1 MTKSTTANLRATKA
15 RRKNENGNNIGIWIV
30 GVSAAIVLV
39 VVIAVALGNRPAA
52 VSVEAPDLPAEWL
65 AGTTMGDPNAPVT
78 IQAWEDFMCPA
89 CRQWTTTVEP
99 QLIEEYIKT
108 GQVRLEFHQF
118 PLSIHAPGAEMG
130 AQASLCANDQG
141 AFWPYHNRLFPAQD
155 QGQAGFTIDALV
167 RYADELGLDSRAFMD
182 CMSSQQHRDAVVAS
196 GNEAINMGLNATPSI
211 IVAGTRMANPFDFEG
226 EMKTLIENALA
237 DEG

>member
-1 MTKSTTANLRATKA
+1 MTKSTAANLRANKT
-15 RRKNENGNNIGIWIV
+15 RRKNESGSNIGIWIV

-39 VVIAVALGNRPAA
+39 VVLAIALGNRPTA
-52 VSVEAPDLPAEWL
+52 VSTSAPELPAEWL
-65 AGTTMGDPNAPVT
+65 NGTTMGNPDAPVT

-99 QLIEEYIKT
+99 QLIEEYIKA

-118 PLSIHAPGAEMG
+118 PLSIHAPGAEMA

-141 AFWPYHNRLFPAQD
+141 AFWPYHNRLFLAQD

-167 RYADELGLDSRAFMD
+167 RYADELGLDSRALMD
-182 CMSSQQHRDAVVAS
+182 CMSSQQYRDEVAAS
-196 GNEAINMGLNATPSI
+196 GSQAISMGLNATPS
-211 IVAGTRMANPFDFEG
+211 VLVNGVRMNNPFDYEG